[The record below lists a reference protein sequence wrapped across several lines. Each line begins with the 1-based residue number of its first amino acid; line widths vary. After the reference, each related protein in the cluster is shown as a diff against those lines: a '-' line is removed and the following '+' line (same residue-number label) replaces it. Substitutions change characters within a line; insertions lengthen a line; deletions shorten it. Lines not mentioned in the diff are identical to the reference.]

1 MSRND
6 IVSQIFA
13 DKATPLDPKIFDA
26 RDAEQTLE
34 EAFPVVD
41 PLMAPFGAR
50 VLVQLR
56 AVKEKVTSSGIYIPE
71 EVKETEK
78 WNTMIGKVIA
88 IGDLAFKKRDT
99 MESWPEGAW
108 AKVGD
113 FVRVPKWGGDRWE
126 IDFKDD
132 RGVSGKALFT
142 FFNDHELIGRV
153 TGDPRDIKAFL

>member
-1 MSRND
+1 MSND
-6 IVSQIFA
+6 IV
-13 DKATPLDPKIFDA
+13 
-26 RDAEQTLE
+26 EQTLE

-41 PLMAPFGAR
+41 ALMEPVGAR
-50 VLVQLR
+50 VLIQLR
-56 AVKEKVTSSGIYIPE
+56 AVKEKATASGIVLVE
-71 EVKETEK
+71 ETKETEK

-88 IGDLAFKKRDT
+88 IGPLAFKKRDS

-126 IDFKDD
+126 VDYEQN
-132 RGVSGKALFT
+132 GSTGKALFT

-153 TGDPRDIKAFL
+153 TGDPLKIKAFI